1 MKEITA
7 QELKARMD
15 HDDAFILLDV
25 REPHEYYMADLD
37 GTTRIPLD
45 ELEAR
50 MTELDKN
57 AEIIVLCRSGSS
69 AGDAVTLLT
78 EKGFENAFRLKGG
91 INEWS
96 AKIDPSI
103 PQY

>member
-7 QELKARMD
+7 EELKARMD
-15 HDDAFILLDV
+15 RKEAFILLDV

-37 GTTRIPLD
+37 GTTRIPYDQLESRMD
-45 ELEAR
+45 ELNKDE
-50 MTELDKN
+50 D
-57 AEIIVLCRSGSS
+57 IIVVCRSGSS
-69 AGDAVTLLT
+69 AGDAVNLLSDN
-78 EKGFENAFRLKGG
+78 GFTNALRLKGG

-96 AKIDPSI
+96 AKVDPSI